1 MIFTEE
7 KIRSF
12 AAEKVLKSAH
22 TARTLL
28 KEERI
33 AVSDRNSFDVF
44 LSHSIKDAEIILGVK
59 TLLERKGLTVYV
71 DWIIDNNLDRN
82 NVTSETADRLRK
94 RMRQSKSLIYVHSL
108 NSPDSKWMPWELGF
122 FDGYSGAIA
131 VLPISQ
137 TENVGTFKGQEFLG
151 LYPYIDTLNENNNL
165 YVNKGSASYEAF
177 GTFPQ
182 NTWVQL
188 KDWMTMRAKVY
199 SMK

>member
-12 AAEKVLKSAH
+12 ATEKVLKSAR
-22 TARTLL
+22 TAQTLL

-33 AVSDRNSFDVF
+33 AVSDGNSFDVF

-59 TLLERKGLTVYV
+59 TLLERRGLTVYV
-71 DWIIDNNLDRN
+71 DWIIDIILDRN

-151 LYPYIDTLNENNNL
+151 LYPYIDILNENNNL

-177 GTFPQ
+177 GTFPH

-188 KDWMTMRAKVY
+188 KDWMTVRAKVY